1 MPYIT
6 APAQSVGHE
15 GRTYFNANY
24 HPVTGADWC
33 AIVEEVKPG
42 ETEITAA
49 EYEAMW
55 KQNHDATIPFEME
68 RLDTLKVEIAARP
81 TPLQHAR
88 EVQQLEQ
95 KAFAAIDKG
104 VSEQAAEDAYILA
117 VKALPLPLTPE
128 QREAELHHCETTRTD
143 ILGGP
148 LCDEVCESRG
158 LPKGTKAEGWP
169 EPSVKRFTAM
179 LKEQG
184 ENPAVAHITP
194 ERVAV
199 LVGGLNEAGR

>member
-1 MPYIT
+1 MPYIK
-6 APAQSVGHE
+6 APAQPVGHV

-24 HPVTGADWC
+24 HPATGKNWC
-33 AIVEEVKPG
+33 AIVEEVQDG

-49 EYEAMW
+49 AYEALW
-55 KQNHDATIPFEME
+55 KANHAATIPYEME
-68 RLDTLKVEIAARP
+68 RLDALKVEIAARP

-88 EVQQLEQ
+88 EVARLEQ
-95 KAFAAIDKG
+95 TAFAAIDKG

-148 LCDEVCESRG
+148 LCDEVCEARG
-158 LPKGTKAEGWP
+158 LPQGTRSAGWP
-169 EPSVKRFTAM
+169 KPSVKRFKAM
-179 LKEQG
+179 LHEQAAD
-184 ENPAVAHITP
+184 PAIETVTP
-194 ERVAV
+194 ERVAA
-199 LVGGLNEAGR
+199 LVGE